1 MAEMT
6 GRRGR
11 MVRSGR
17 RDKVHYELRDSGGNS
32 LESLNNRE
40 VGSQATP
47 HGFLL
52 KFLFVYIPTLM
63 IACVP
68 TVLNH
73 DRSLHTVSFPGPA
86 HPHGKSLGMGL
97 HTYKVYIYILYIY
110 FFYYI
115 TF

>member
-52 KFLFVYIPTLM
+52 KFLFAYYP
-63 IACVP
+63 
-68 TVLNH
+68 
-73 DRSLHTVSFPGPA
+73 F
-86 HPHGKSLGMGL
+86 
-97 HTYKVYIYILYIY
+97 TYTDDCLCAYSAES
-110 FFYYI
+110 
-115 TF
+115 